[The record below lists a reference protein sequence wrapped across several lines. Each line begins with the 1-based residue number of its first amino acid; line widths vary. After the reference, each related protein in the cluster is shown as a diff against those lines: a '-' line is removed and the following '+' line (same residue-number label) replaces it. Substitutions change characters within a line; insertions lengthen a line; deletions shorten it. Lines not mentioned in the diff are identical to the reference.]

1 MATLKI
7 LVELT
12 IDDANVKLNAASLDE
27 IKTKVEHLI
36 TNSDPNPNRQGSELG
51 RYLHTLGC
59 FHDCEVVEIKKKK
72 AYNVRQ

>member
-1 MATLKI
+1 MTTLKI

-12 IDDANVKLNAASLDE
+12 IDDANVKLNAILLDE
-27 IKTKVEHLI
+27 IKAKVEHLI
-36 TNSDPNPNRQGSELG
+36 TNPEFPKHGSELG

-59 FHDCEVVEIKKKK
+59 FHDCEVVEIKKEK